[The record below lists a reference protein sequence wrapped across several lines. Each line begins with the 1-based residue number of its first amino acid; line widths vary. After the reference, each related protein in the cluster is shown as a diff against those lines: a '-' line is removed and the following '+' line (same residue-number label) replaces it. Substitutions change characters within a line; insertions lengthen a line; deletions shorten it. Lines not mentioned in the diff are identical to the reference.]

1 MKQEINRYEIL
12 EKITPL
18 IENTAVRYNL
28 VPIEIEFVKENH
40 RWFLRIYLY
49 SYDHDITLDDC
60 EKVTRSLND
69 FLDELIPVKYYL
81 EVSSVGLEREL
92 RNIDE
97 IKANIGKYINVKTYE
112 KLTVDKISQKEFE
125 GTLLSCEDNLVT
137 MQFKVKQFKK
147 EITIPYEKI
156 AKIRLA
162 IEF

>member
-1 MKQEINRYEIL
+1 MNDL
-12 EKITPL
+12 EKKIFNACEKAVTD
-18 IENTAVRYNL
+18 ENMELLEVEL
-28 VPIEIEFVKENH
+28 VKE
-40 RWFLRIYLY
+40 FGALILRFTI
-49 SYDHDITLDDC
+49 DKVGGIDIDDTTLIS
-60 EKVTRSLND
+60 EKVGLI
-69 FLDELIPVKYYL
+69 LDEIDPIDKEYYL

-125 GTLLSCEDNLVT
+125 GTLLSCEDNLIT

-147 EITIPYEKI
+147 QITIPYEKI

>member
-1 MKQEINRYEIL
+1 MNDL
-12 EKITPL
+12 EKKIFNACEKAVTD
-18 IENTAVRYNL
+18 ENMELLEVEL
-28 VPIEIEFVKENH
+28 VKE
-40 RWFLRIYLY
+40 FGALILRFTI
-49 SYDHDITLDDC
+49 DKVGGIDIDDTTLIS
-60 EKVTRSLND
+60 EKVGLI
-69 FLDELIPVKYYL
+69 LDEIDPIDKEYYL

-112 KLTVDKISQKEFE
+112 KLTVGKISQKEFE
-125 GTLLSCEDNLVT
+125 GTLLSCEDNLIT

>member
-1 MKQEINRYEIL
+1 MNDL
-12 EKITPL
+12 EKKIFDACEKAVTD
-18 IENTAVRYNL
+18 ENMELLEVEL
-28 VPIEIEFVKENH
+28 VKE
-40 RWFLRIYLY
+40 FGALILRFTI
-49 SYDHDITLDDC
+49 DKVGGIDIDDTTLIS
-60 EKVTRSLND
+60 EKVGLI
-69 FLDELIPVKYYL
+69 LDEMDPIDKEYYL

>member
-1 MKQEINRYEIL
+1 MNDL
-12 EKITPL
+12 EKKIFDACKKAVTD
-18 IENTAVRYNL
+18 ENMELLEVEL
-28 VPIEIEFVKENH
+28 VKE
-40 RWFLRIYLY
+40 FGALILRFTI
-49 SYDHDITLDDC
+49 DKVGGIDIDDTTLIS
-60 EKVTRSLND
+60 EKVGLI
-69 FLDELIPVKYYL
+69 LDEIDPIDKEYYL

-112 KLTVDKISQKEFE
+112 KLTVGKISQKEFE
-125 GTLLSCEDNLVT
+125 GTLLSCEDNLIT

>member
-1 MKQEINRYEIL
+1 MNDL
-12 EKITPL
+12 EKKIFDACEKAVTD
-18 IENTAVRYNL
+18 ENMELLEVEL
-28 VPIEIEFVKENH
+28 VKE
-40 RWFLRIYLY
+40 FGALILRFTI
-49 SYDHDITLDDC
+49 DKVGGIDIDDTTLIS
-60 EKVTRSLND
+60 EKVGLI
-69 FLDELIPVKYYL
+69 LDEIDPIDKEYYL

>member
-1 MKQEINRYEIL
+1 MNDL
-12 EKITPL
+12 EKKIFDACEKAVTD
-18 IENTAVRYNL
+18 ENMELLEVEL
-28 VPIEIEFVKENH
+28 VKE
-40 RWFLRIYLY
+40 FGALILRFTI
-49 SYDHDITLDDC
+49 DKVGGIDIDDTTLIS
-60 EKVTRSLND
+60 EKVGLI
-69 FLDELIPVKYYL
+69 LDEIDPIDKEYYL

-112 KLTVDKISQKEFE
+112 KLTVGKISQKEFE

>member
-1 MKQEINRYEIL
+1 MNDL
-12 EKITPL
+12 EKKIFDACEKAVTD
-18 IENTAVRYNL
+18 ENMELLEVEL
-28 VPIEIEFVKENH
+28 VKE
-40 RWFLRIYLY
+40 FGALILRFTI
-49 SYDHDITLDDC
+49 DKVGGIDIDDTTLIS
-60 EKVTRSLND
+60 EKVGLI
-69 FLDELIPVKYYL
+69 LDEIDPIDKEYYL

-97 IKANIGKYINVKTYE
+97 IKSNIGKYINVKTYE
-112 KLTVDKISQKEFE
+112 KLTVGKISQKEFE
-125 GTLLSCEDNLVT
+125 GTLLSCEDNLIT

>member
-1 MKQEINRYEIL
+1 MNDIEKKIFDACEKAVTDENMMLL
-12 EKITPL
+12 EVEL
-18 IENTAVRYNL
+18 
-28 VPIEIEFVKENH
+28 VKE
-40 RWFLRIYLY
+40 FGSLILRFTI
-49 SYDHDITLDDC
+49 DKDDGIDIDDTTLIS
-60 EKVTRSLND
+60 EKVGLI
-69 FLDELIPVKYYL
+69 LDEIDPIDKEYYL

-92 RNIDE
+92 RNIEE

-112 KLTVDKISQKEFE
+112 KLTVGKISQKEFE
-125 GTLLSCEDNLVT
+125 GTLLGCEDNLIT

>member
-1 MKQEINRYEIL
+1 MNDIEKKIFDACEKAVTDENMELL
-12 EKITPL
+12 EVEL
-18 IENTAVRYNL
+18 
-28 VPIEIEFVKENH
+28 VKE
-40 RWFLRIYLY
+40 FGSLILRFTI
-49 SYDHDITLDDC
+49 DKDGGIDIDDTTLIS
-60 EKVTRSLND
+60 EKVGLI
-69 FLDELIPVKYYL
+69 LDEIDPIDKEYYL

-92 RNIDE
+92 RNIEE

-112 KLTVDKISQKEFE
+112 KLTVGKISQKESE
-125 GTLLSCEDNLVT
+125 GTLLGCEDNLIT

>member
-1 MKQEINRYEIL
+1 MNDL
-12 EKITPL
+12 EKKIFDACEKAVTD
-18 IENTAVRYNL
+18 ENMELLEVEL
-28 VPIEIEFVKENH
+28 VKE
-40 RWFLRIYLY
+40 FGALILRFTI
-49 SYDHDITLDDC
+49 DKVGGIDIDDTTLIS
-60 EKVTRSLND
+60 EKVGLI
-69 FLDELIPVKYYL
+69 LDEIDPIDKEYYL

-112 KLTVDKISQKEFE
+112 KLTVGKISQKEFE
-125 GTLLSCEDNLVT
+125 GTLLSCEENLIT

>member
-1 MKQEINRYEIL
+1 MNDL
-12 EKITPL
+12 EKKIFDACEKAVTD
-18 IENTAVRYNL
+18 ENMELLEVEL
-28 VPIEIEFVKENH
+28 VKE
-40 RWFLRIYLY
+40 FGALILRFTI
-49 SYDHDITLDDC
+49 DKVGGIDIDDTTLIS
-60 EKVTRSLND
+60 EKVGLI
-69 FLDELIPVKYYL
+69 LDEIDPIDKEYYL
-81 EVSSVGLEREL
+81 EVASVGLEREL

-125 GTLLSCEDNLVT
+125 GTLLSCEDNLIT

-147 EITIPYEKI
+147 QITIPYEKI

>member
-1 MKQEINRYEIL
+1 MNDL
-12 EKITPL
+12 EKKIFDACEKAVTD
-18 IENTAVRYNL
+18 ENMELLEVEL
-28 VPIEIEFVKENH
+28 VKE
-40 RWFLRIYLY
+40 FGALILRFTI
-49 SYDHDITLDDC
+49 DKVGGIDIDDTTLIS
-60 EKVTRSLND
+60 EKVGLI
-69 FLDELIPVKYYL
+69 LDEIDPIDKEYYL

-147 EITIPYEKI
+147 EITIQYEKI

>member
-1 MKQEINRYEIL
+1 MNDIEKKIFDACEKAVTDENMELL
-12 EKITPL
+12 EVEL
-18 IENTAVRYNL
+18 
-28 VPIEIEFVKENH
+28 VKE
-40 RWFLRIYLY
+40 FGTLILRFTI
-49 SYDHDITLDDC
+49 DKDGGIDIDDTTLIS
-60 EKVTRSLND
+60 EKVGLI
-69 FLDELIPVKYYL
+69 LDEIDPIDKEYYL

-92 RNIDE
+92 RNIEE

-112 KLTVDKISQKEFE
+112 KLTVGKISQKEFE
-125 GTLLSCEDNLVT
+125 GTLLGCEDNLIT

>member
-1 MKQEINRYEIL
+1 MKEL
-12 EKITPL
+12 EQKIYDACKQTVIDESMEL
-18 IENTAVRYNL
+18 LEVEL
-28 VPIEIEFVKENH
+28 VKE
-40 RWFLRIYLY
+40 FGSLILRFTI
-49 SYDHDITLDDC
+49 DKEGGVDIDDTTLIS
-60 EKVTRSLND
+60 EKVGLI
-69 FLDELIPVKYYL
+69 LDELDPIESEYYL

-92 RNIDE
+92 RNLEE
-97 IKANIGKYINVKTYE
+97 IKASIGKCINVKTYE

-125 GTLLSCEDNLVT
+125 GTLLSCEDNLIT

>member
-1 MKQEINRYEIL
+1 MNDIEKKIFDACEKAVTDENMELL
-12 EKITPL
+12 EVEL
-18 IENTAVRYNL
+18 
-28 VPIEIEFVKENH
+28 VKE
-40 RWFLRIYLY
+40 FGSLILRFTI
-49 SYDHDITLDDC
+49 DKDGGIDIDDTTLIS
-60 EKVTRSLND
+60 EKVGLI
-69 FLDELIPVKYYL
+69 LDEIDPIDKEYYL

-92 RNIDE
+92 RNIEE

-112 KLTVDKISQKEFE
+112 KLTVGKISQKEFE
-125 GTLLSCEDNLVT
+125 GTLLGCEDNLIT

>member
-1 MKQEINRYEIL
+1 MNDL
-12 EKITPL
+12 EKKIFDACEKAVTD
-18 IENTAVRYNL
+18 ENMELLEVEL
-28 VPIEIEFVKENH
+28 VKE
-40 RWFLRIYLY
+40 FGALILRFTI
-49 SYDHDITLDDC
+49 DKVGGIDIDDTTLIS
-60 EKVTRSLND
+60 EKVGLII
-69 FLDELIPVKYYL
+69 DEIDPIDKEYYL

-125 GTLLSCEDNLVT
+125 GTLLSCEDNLIT

-147 EITIPYEKI
+147 QITIPYEKI

>member
-1 MKQEINRYEIL
+1 MNDL
-12 EKITPL
+12 EKKIFDACEKAVTD
-18 IENTAVRYNL
+18 ENMELLEVEL
-28 VPIEIEFVKENH
+28 VKE
-40 RWFLRIYLY
+40 FGALILRFTI
-49 SYDHDITLDDC
+49 DKVGGIDIDDTTLIS
-60 EKVTRSLND
+60 EKVGLI
-69 FLDELIPVKYYL
+69 LDEIDPIDKEYYL

-125 GTLLSCEDNLVT
+125 GTLLSCEDNLIT

-147 EITIPYEKI
+147 QITIPYEKI

>member
-1 MKQEINRYEIL
+1 MNDL
-12 EKITPL
+12 EKKIFDACEKAVTD
-18 IENTAVRYNL
+18 ENMELLEVEL
-28 VPIEIEFVKENH
+28 VKE
-40 RWFLRIYLY
+40 FGALILRFTI
-49 SYDHDITLDDC
+49 DKVGGIDIDDTTLIS
-60 EKVTRSLND
+60 EKVGLI
-69 FLDELIPVKYYL
+69 LDEIDPIDKEYYL

-112 KLTVDKISQKEFE
+112 KLTVGKISQKEFE
-125 GTLLSCEDNLVT
+125 GTLLSCEDNLIT

>member
-1 MKQEINRYEIL
+1 MNDL
-12 EKITPL
+12 EKKIFDACEKAVTD
-18 IENTAVRYNL
+18 ENMELLEVEL
-28 VPIEIEFVKENH
+28 VKE
-40 RWFLRIYLY
+40 FGALILRFTI
-49 SYDHDITLDDC
+49 DKVGGIDIDDTTLIS
-60 EKVTRSLND
+60 EKVGLI
-69 FLDELIPVKYYL
+69 LDEMDPIDKEYYL

-125 GTLLSCEDNLVT
+125 GTLLSCEDNLIT

>member
-1 MKQEINRYEIL
+1 MNDL
-12 EKITPL
+12 EKKIFDACEKAVTD
-18 IENTAVRYNL
+18 ENMELLEVEL
-28 VPIEIEFVKENH
+28 VKE
-40 RWFLRIYLY
+40 FGALILRFTI
-49 SYDHDITLDDC
+49 DKVGGIDIDDTTLIS
-60 EKVTRSLND
+60 EKVGLI
-69 FLDELIPVKYYL
+69 LDEIDPIDKEYYL

-125 GTLLSCEDNLVT
+125 GTLLSCEDNLIT